1 MMNRWKHKL
10 PTREKIFESRLFK
23 PFARWFDD
31 EHFWAFERES
41 IARAVAIGLFCG
53 MMPTP
58 TQFAFAFLFAYL
70 ARVHLPVALF
80 STLYTNPLTLVPLYI
95 LAYEIGFWLLHGSEK
110 HADLVMPQ
118 FGSEQF
124 WHDFGRWAAAFGTP
138 LAVGVLLMGSILA
151 VLGYFVVQFFWR
163 RHERNHPHN

>member
-1 MMNRWKHKL
+1 MNRWKHKL

-41 IARAVAIGLFCG
+41 IARAGAVGLYCG

-58 TQFAFAFLFAYL
+58 TQFVFAFICAYL
-70 ARVHLPVALF
+70 LRVHLPVSLF

-95 LAYEIGFWLLHGSEK
+95 LAYEIGFWLLHGSEN
-110 HADLVMPQ
+110 HADLIMPQ
-118 FGSEQF
+118 FGNEQF

-138 LAVGVLLMGSILA
+138 LALGVLLMGSVFSVI
-151 VLGYFVVQFFWR
+151 GYIGVQFFWR
-163 RHERNHPHN
+163 RHKAKYGNK